1 MTAPIVY
8 LLGWPGVGK
17 LTVAKEL
24 ARRTGWRVVDNHFIA
39 DPIFHVIGADGNTPL
54 PEGTRQLIARVGD
67 AIYEAMTQLAPAH
80 LGYVLT
86 KVLMETPE
94 DRANFARVESIAR
107 QRGAMFLP
115 VLLTC
120 DEAGLRS
127 RVTSPGRAERLKP
140 RTEAVLDRYFVQY
153 TQLVP
158 EHPQLL
164 TIDTTALEPQQTAE
178 LILAR
183 LNSAAPIF

>member
-1 MTAPIVY
+1 MTGPLLY

-39 DPIFHVIGADGNTPL
+39 DPVFHVIGADGSTPL
-54 PEGTRQLIARVGD
+54 PEGTRQLIGQVGD
-67 AIYEAMTQLAPAH
+67 AIYEAMTRLAPAH
-80 LGYVLT
+80 LGFVLT

-94 DRANFARVESIAR
+94 DRDNSSRVEGIAQ
-107 QRGAMFLP
+107 QRGAVFLP

-120 DEAGLRS
+120 DEPGLRA

-140 RTEAVLDRYFVQY
+140 RTEAVLDRYFAQY
-153 TQLVP
+153 TQLIP
-158 EHPQLL
+158 EHPHLL
-164 TIDTTALEPQQTAE
+164 TIDTTELHPPQTAE
-178 LILAR
+178 LILSHLAS
-183 LNSAAPIF
+183 LPAAL